1 MENKYDV
8 LIIGAGPAGLT
19 AAIYLARNNVN
30 VALIEAKTPGGK
42 ISEQSKIENY
52 PGFNS
57 VSGAELSISM
67 FSQAREN
74 GAKFIIGKVMSI
86 ENKDELIKLIKLENG
101 LLLESKY
108 LIIAT
113 GMQNII
119 PKEVINI
126 EKFNNKGVSYC
137 VVCDGPLF
145 KDKVCGI
152 IGGGNSAF
160 EEGNYLSSIAKEV
173 HIFVRGDV
181 IRAENIWTEKANNTS
196 NIIFHMNT
204 QVTEVQGNMMGV
216 TGVIL
221 NTGEN
226 LTLDGLFVAIG
237 STPITNIVDN
247 LSPQKDGEWCLVVDQ
262 RQETTIPGLY
272 AAGDVTTNSNKFRQT
287 IMSAAEGCLAAN
299 SIHEDILKIT
309 Q

>member
-57 VSGAELSISM
+57 ISGAELSISM

-74 GAKFIIGKVMSI
+74 GAKFIIGKVISI
-86 ENKDELIKLIKLENG
+86 ENKDELIKLIKLDNG

-119 PKEVINI
+119 PKEVIDI

-173 HIFVRGDV
+173 HIFVRDKIIAEQRLVDNVEKQNNIFIHRNAQVLKLNGTSSLDSADV
-181 IRAENIWTEKANNTS
+181 NIES
-196 NIIFHMNT
+196 NIVNIP
-204 QVTEVQGNMMGV
+204 
-216 TGVIL
+216 IK
-221 NTGEN
+221 
-226 LTLDGLFVAIG
+226 GLFPYIGFKPAIDF
-237 STPITNIVDN
+237 IDQN
-247 LSPQKDGEWCLVVDQ
+247 LLKLDKKNFIVVDENMETNVPNIFAVGDIISKSI
-262 RQETTIPGLY
+262 RQITTATSDGTI
-272 AAGDVTTNSNKFRQT
+272 AA
-287 IMSAAEGCLAAN
+287 
-299 SIHEDILKIT
+299 KIINNRI
-309 Q
+309 

>member
-74 GAKFIIGKVMSI
+74 GAKFIIGKVISI

-173 HIFVRGDV
+173 HIFVRDKIIAEQRLVDNVEKQDNIFIHRNAQILKLNGTSSLDSADV
-181 IRAENIWTEKANNTS
+181 NIED
-196 NIIFHMNT
+196 NIVNIP
-204 QVTEVQGNMMGV
+204 
-216 TGVIL
+216 IK
-221 NTGEN
+221 
-226 LTLDGLFVAIG
+226 GLFPYIGFKPAIDF
-237 STPITNIVDN
+237 IDQN
-247 LSPQKDGEWCLVVDQ
+247 LLKLDKKNFIVVDENMETNVPNIFAVGDIISKSI
-262 RQETTIPGLY
+262 RQITTATSDGTI
-272 AAGDVTTNSNKFRQT
+272 AA
-287 IMSAAEGCLAAN
+287 
-299 SIHEDILKIT
+299 KIINNRI
-309 Q
+309 

>member
-86 ENKDELIKLIKLENG
+86 ENKDELIKLIKLDNG

-113 GMQNII
+113 GMENII

-173 HIFVRGDV
+173 HIFVRDKIIAEQRLVDNVEKQDNIFIHRNAQVLKLNGTSSLDSADV
-181 IRAENIWTEKANNTS
+181 NIEG
-196 NIIFHMNT
+196 NIVNIP
-204 QVTEVQGNMMGV
+204 
-216 TGVIL
+216 IK
-221 NTGEN
+221 
-226 LTLDGLFVAIG
+226 GLFPYIGFKPAIDFIDQNLLKLDKKNFIVVDENMETNVPNIFAIG
-237 STPITNIVDN
+237 DIISKSIRQITTAT
-247 LSPQKDGEWCLVVDQ
+247 SDG
-262 RQETTIPGLY
+262 TI
-272 AAGDVTTNSNKFRQT
+272 AA
-287 IMSAAEGCLAAN
+287 
-299 SIHEDILKIT
+299 KIINNRI
-309 Q
+309 

>member
-74 GAKFIIGKVMSI
+74 GAKFIIGKVISI

-173 HIFVRGDV
+173 HIFVRDKIIAEQKLVDNVEKQDNIFIHRNAQVLKLNGTSSLDSADV
-181 IRAENIWTEKANNTS
+181 NIEG
-196 NIIFHMNT
+196 NIVNIP
-204 QVTEVQGNMMGV
+204 
-216 TGVIL
+216 IK
-221 NTGEN
+221 
-226 LTLDGLFVAIG
+226 GLFPYIGFKPAIDF
-237 STPITNIVDN
+237 IDQN
-247 LSPQKDGEWCLVVDQ
+247 LLKLDKKNFIVVDENMETNVPNIFAVGDIISKSI
-262 RQETTIPGLY
+262 RQITTATSDGTI
-272 AAGDVTTNSNKFRQT
+272 AA
-287 IMSAAEGCLAAN
+287 
-299 SIHEDILKIT
+299 KIINNRI
-309 Q
+309 

>member
-74 GAKFIIGKVMSI
+74 GAKFIIGKVISI

-173 HIFVRGDV
+173 HIFVRDKIIAEQRLVDNVEKQDNIFVHKNAQVLKLNGTSSLDSADV
-181 IRAENIWTEKANNTS
+181 NIEG
-196 NIIFHMNT
+196 NIVNIP
-204 QVTEVQGNMMGV
+204 
-216 TGVIL
+216 IK
-221 NTGEN
+221 
-226 LTLDGLFVAIG
+226 GLFPYIGFKPAIDF
-237 STPITNIVDN
+237 IDQN
-247 LSPQKDGEWCLVVDQ
+247 LLKLNKKNFIVVDENMETNVPNIFAVGDIISKSI
-262 RQETTIPGLY
+262 RQITTATSDGTI
-272 AAGDVTTNSNKFRQT
+272 AA
-287 IMSAAEGCLAAN
+287 
-299 SIHEDILKIT
+299 KIINNRI
-309 Q
+309 

>member
-74 GAKFIIGKVMSI
+74 GAKFIIGKVISI
-86 ENKDELIKLIKLENG
+86 ENKDKLIKLIKLENG
-101 LLLESKY
+101 LMLESKY

-173 HIFVRGDV
+173 HIFVRDKIIAEQRLVDDV
-181 IRAENIWTEKANNTS
+181 EKQNNIFIHRNAQVLKLNGTS
-196 NIIFHMNT
+196 SLDSADVNI
-204 QVTEVQGNMMGV
+204 EGNIV
-216 TGVIL
+216 NIPIK
-221 NTGEN
+221 
-226 LTLDGLFVAIG
+226 GLFPYIGFKPAIDF
-237 STPITNIVDN
+237 IDQNLLKLDKKNFIIVDEN
-247 LSPQKDGEWCLVVDQ
+247 METNVPNIFAVGDIISKSIRQITTATSDG
-262 RQETTIPGLY
+262 TI
-272 AAGDVTTNSNKFRQT
+272 AA
-287 IMSAAEGCLAAN
+287 
-299 SIHEDILKIT
+299 KIINNRI
-309 Q
+309 

>member
-74 GAKFIIGKVMSI
+74 GAKFIIGKVISI

-113 GMQNII
+113 GMENII

-173 HIFVRGDV
+173 HIFVRDKIIAEQRLVDNVKKQDNIFIHRNAQVLKLNGTSSLDSADV
-181 IRAENIWTEKANNTS
+181 NIEG
-196 NIIFHMNT
+196 NIVNIP
-204 QVTEVQGNMMGV
+204 
-216 TGVIL
+216 IK
-221 NTGEN
+221 
-226 LTLDGLFVAIG
+226 GLFPYIGFKPAIDF
-237 STPITNIVDN
+237 IDQN
-247 LSPQKDGEWCLVVDQ
+247 LLKLDKKNFIVVDENMETNVPNIFAVGDIISKSI
-262 RQETTIPGLY
+262 RQITTATSDGTI
-272 AAGDVTTNSNKFRQT
+272 AA
-287 IMSAAEGCLAAN
+287 
-299 SIHEDILKIT
+299 KIINNRI
-309 Q
+309 

>member
-74 GAKFIIGKVMSI
+74 GAKFIVGKVISI

-173 HIFVRGDV
+173 HIFVRDKIIAEQRLVDNVEKQDNIFIHRNAQVLKLNGTSSLDSVDV
-181 IRAENIWTEKANNTS
+181 NIEG
-196 NIIFHMNT
+196 NIVNIP
-204 QVTEVQGNMMGV
+204 
-216 TGVIL
+216 IK
-221 NTGEN
+221 
-226 LTLDGLFVAIG
+226 GLFPYIGFKPAIDF
-237 STPITNIVDN
+237 IDQN
-247 LSPQKDGEWCLVVDQ
+247 LLKLDKKNFIVVDENMETNVPNIFAVGDIISKSI
-262 RQETTIPGLY
+262 RQITTATSDGTI
-272 AAGDVTTNSNKFRQT
+272 AA
-287 IMSAAEGCLAAN
+287 
-299 SIHEDILKIT
+299 KIINNRF
-309 Q
+309 

>member
-74 GAKFIIGKVMSI
+74 GAKFIIGKVISI
-86 ENKDELIKLIKLENG
+86 ENKDELIKLIKLDNG
-101 LLLESKY
+101 SLLESKY

-113 GMQNII
+113 GMENII

-173 HIFVRGDV
+173 HIFVRDKIIAEQRLVDNVEKQDNIFIHRNAQILKLNGTSSLDSADV
-181 IRAENIWTEKANNTS
+181 NIEG
-196 NIIFHMNT
+196 NIVNIP
-204 QVTEVQGNMMGV
+204 
-216 TGVIL
+216 IK
-221 NTGEN
+221 
-226 LTLDGLFVAIG
+226 GLFPYIGFKPAIDF
-237 STPITNIVDN
+237 IDQN
-247 LSPQKDGEWCLVVDQ
+247 LLKLDKKNFIVVDENMETNVPNIFAVGDIISKSI
-262 RQETTIPGLY
+262 RQITTATSDGTI
-272 AAGDVTTNSNKFRQT
+272 AA
-287 IMSAAEGCLAAN
+287 
-299 SIHEDILKIT
+299 KIINNRI
-309 Q
+309 

>member
-74 GAKFIIGKVMSI
+74 GAKFIIGKVISI

-173 HIFVRGDV
+173 HIFVRDKIIAEQILVDNVEKQDNIFIHRNAQILKLNGTSSLDSADV
-181 IRAENIWTEKANNTS
+181 NIEG
-196 NIIFHMNT
+196 NIVNIP
-204 QVTEVQGNMMGV
+204 
-216 TGVIL
+216 IK
-221 NTGEN
+221 
-226 LTLDGLFVAIG
+226 GLFPYIGFKPAIDF
-237 STPITNIVDN
+237 IDQN
-247 LSPQKDGEWCLVVDQ
+247 LLKLDKKNFIVVDENMETNVPNIFAVGDIISKSI
-262 RQETTIPGLY
+262 RQITTATSDGTI
-272 AAGDVTTNSNKFRQT
+272 AA
-287 IMSAAEGCLAAN
+287 
-299 SIHEDILKIT
+299 KIINNRI
-309 Q
+309 

>member
-57 VSGAELSISM
+57 ISGAELSISM

-74 GAKFIIGKVMSI
+74 GAKFIIGKVISI

-101 LLLESKY
+101 RLLESKY

-173 HIFVRGDV
+173 HIFVRDKIIAEQRLVDNVEKQDNIFIHRNAQVLKLNGTSSLDSADV
-181 IRAENIWTEKANNTS
+181 NIEG
-196 NIIFHMNT
+196 NIVNIP
-204 QVTEVQGNMMGV
+204 
-216 TGVIL
+216 IK
-221 NTGEN
+221 
-226 LTLDGLFVAIG
+226 GLFPYIGFKPAIDF
-237 STPITNIVDN
+237 IDQN
-247 LSPQKDGEWCLVVDQ
+247 LLKLDKKNFIVVDENMETNVPNIFAVGDIISKSI
-262 RQETTIPGLY
+262 RQITTATSDGTI
-272 AAGDVTTNSNKFRQT
+272 AA
-287 IMSAAEGCLAAN
+287 
-299 SIHEDILKIT
+299 KIINNRI
-309 Q
+309 

>member
-57 VSGAELSISM
+57 ISGAELSISM

-86 ENKDELIKLIKLENG
+86 ENKDELIKLIKLDNG

-173 HIFVRGDV
+173 HIFVRDKIIAEQRLIDNVEKQDNIFIHRNAQVLKLNGTSSLESADV
-181 IRAENIWTEKANNTS
+181 NIEG
-196 NIIFHMNT
+196 NIVNIP
-204 QVTEVQGNMMGV
+204 
-216 TGVIL
+216 IK
-221 NTGEN
+221 
-226 LTLDGLFVAIG
+226 GLFPYIGFKPAIDF
-237 STPITNIVDN
+237 IDQN
-247 LSPQKDGEWCLVVDQ
+247 LLKLDKKNFIVVDENMETNAPNIFAVGDIISKSI
-262 RQETTIPGLY
+262 RQITTATSDGTI
-272 AAGDVTTNSNKFRQT
+272 AA
-287 IMSAAEGCLAAN
+287 
-299 SIHEDILKIT
+299 KIINNRI
-309 Q
+309 

>member
-74 GAKFIIGKVMSI
+74 GTKFIIGKVISI

-119 PKEVINI
+119 PKEVIDI

-173 HIFVRGDV
+173 HIFVRDKIIAEQRLVDNVEKQDNIFIHRNAQVLKLNGTSSLDSADV
-181 IRAENIWTEKANNTS
+181 NIEG
-196 NIIFHMNT
+196 NIVNIP
-204 QVTEVQGNMMGV
+204 
-216 TGVIL
+216 IK
-221 NTGEN
+221 
-226 LTLDGLFVAIG
+226 GLFPYIGFKPAIDF
-237 STPITNIVDN
+237 IDKN
-247 LSPQKDGEWCLVVDQ
+247 LLKLDKKNFIVVDENMETNVPNIFAVGDIISKSI
-262 RQETTIPGLY
+262 RQITTATSDGTI
-272 AAGDVTTNSNKFRQT
+272 AA
-287 IMSAAEGCLAAN
+287 
-299 SIHEDILKIT
+299 KIINNRI
-309 Q
+309 

>member
-74 GAKFIIGKVMSI
+74 GAKFIIGKVISI

-113 GMQNII
+113 GMENII

-173 HIFVRGDV
+173 HIFVRDKIIAEQRLVDNVEKQDNIFIHRNAQVLKLNGTSSLDSADV
-181 IRAENIWTEKANNTS
+181 NIEG
-196 NIIFHMNT
+196 NIVNIP
-204 QVTEVQGNMMGV
+204 
-216 TGVIL
+216 IK
-221 NTGEN
+221 
-226 LTLDGLFVAIG
+226 GLFPYIGFKPAIDFIDQNLLKLDKKNFIVVDENMETNVPNIFAIG
-237 STPITNIVDN
+237 DIISKSIRQITTAT
-247 LSPQKDGEWCLVVDQ
+247 SDG
-262 RQETTIPGLY
+262 TI
-272 AAGDVTTNSNKFRQT
+272 AA
-287 IMSAAEGCLAAN
+287 
-299 SIHEDILKIT
+299 KIINNRI
-309 Q
+309 

>member
-74 GAKFIIGKVMSI
+74 GAKFIIGKVISI

-119 PKEVINI
+119 PKEVIDI

-173 HIFVRGDV
+173 HIFVRDKIIAEQRLVDNVEKQNNIFIHRNAQVLKLNGTSSLDSADV
-181 IRAENIWTEKANNTS
+181 NIEG
-196 NIIFHMNT
+196 NIVNIP
-204 QVTEVQGNMMGV
+204 
-216 TGVIL
+216 IK
-221 NTGEN
+221 
-226 LTLDGLFVAIG
+226 GLFPYIGFKPAIDF
-237 STPITNIVDN
+237 IDQN
-247 LSPQKDGEWCLVVDQ
+247 LLKLDKKNFIVVDENMETNVPNIFAVGDIISKSI
-262 RQETTIPGLY
+262 RQITTATSDGTI
-272 AAGDVTTNSNKFRQT
+272 AA
-287 IMSAAEGCLAAN
+287 
-299 SIHEDILKIT
+299 KIINNRI
-309 Q
+309 

>member
-74 GAKFIIGKVMSI
+74 GAKFIIGKVISI

-173 HIFVRGDV
+173 HIFVRDKIIAEQRLVDNVEKQDNIFIHRNAQVLKLNGTSSLDSADV
-181 IRAENIWTEKANNTS
+181 NIEG
-196 NIIFHMNT
+196 NIVNIP
-204 QVTEVQGNMMGV
+204 
-216 TGVIL
+216 IK
-221 NTGEN
+221 
-226 LTLDGLFVAIG
+226 GLFPYIGFKPAIDF
-237 STPITNIVDN
+237 IDQN
-247 LSPQKDGEWCLVVDQ
+247 LLKLDKKNFIVVDENMETSVPNIFAVGDIISKSI
-262 RQETTIPGLY
+262 RQITTATSDGTI
-272 AAGDVTTNSNKFRQT
+272 AA
-287 IMSAAEGCLAAN
+287 
-299 SIHEDILKIT
+299 KIINNRI
-309 Q
+309 

>member
-74 GAKFIIGKVMSI
+74 GAKFIIGKVISI

-113 GMQNII
+113 GMENII

-173 HIFVRGDV
+173 HIFVRDKIIAEQRLVDNVEKQDNIFIHRNAQILKLNGTSSLDSADV
-181 IRAENIWTEKANNTS
+181 NIEG
-196 NIIFHMNT
+196 NIVNIP
-204 QVTEVQGNMMGV
+204 
-216 TGVIL
+216 IK
-221 NTGEN
+221 
-226 LTLDGLFVAIG
+226 GLFPYIGFKPAIDF
-237 STPITNIVDN
+237 IDQN
-247 LSPQKDGEWCLVVDQ
+247 LLKLDKKNFIVVDENMETNVPNIFAVGDIISKSI
-262 RQETTIPGLY
+262 RQITTATSDGTI
-272 AAGDVTTNSNKFRQT
+272 AA
-287 IMSAAEGCLAAN
+287 
-299 SIHEDILKIT
+299 KIINNRI
-309 Q
+309 

>member
-74 GAKFIIGKVMSI
+74 GAKFIIGKVISI

-113 GMQNII
+113 GMENII

-173 HIFVRGDV
+173 HIFVRDKIIAEQRLVDNVEKQDNIFIHRNAQVLKLNGTSSLDSADV
-181 IRAENIWTEKANNTS
+181 NIEG
-196 NIIFHMNT
+196 NIVNIP
-204 QVTEVQGNMMGV
+204 
-216 TGVIL
+216 IK
-221 NTGEN
+221 
-226 LTLDGLFVAIG
+226 GLFPYIGFKPAIDF
-237 STPITNIVDN
+237 IDQNLLKLDKKNFIIVDEN
-247 LSPQKDGEWCLVVDQ
+247 METNVPNIFAVGDIISKSIRQITTATSDG
-262 RQETTIPGLY
+262 TI
-272 AAGDVTTNSNKFRQT
+272 AA
-287 IMSAAEGCLAAN
+287 
-299 SIHEDILKIT
+299 KIINNRI
-309 Q
+309 

>member
-74 GAKFIIGKVMSI
+74 GAKFIIGKVISI
-86 ENKDELIKLIKLENG
+86 ENKDELIKLIKLDNG

-173 HIFVRGDV
+173 HIFVRDKIIAEQRLVDNVEKQDNIFIHRNAQVLKLNGTSSLDSADV
-181 IRAENIWTEKANNTS
+181 NIEG
-196 NIIFHMNT
+196 NIVNIP
-204 QVTEVQGNMMGV
+204 
-216 TGVIL
+216 IK
-221 NTGEN
+221 
-226 LTLDGLFVAIG
+226 GLFPYIGFKPAIDF
-237 STPITNIVDN
+237 IDQN
-247 LSPQKDGEWCLVVDQ
+247 LLKLDKKNFIVVDENMETNVPNIFAVGDIISKSI
-262 RQETTIPGLY
+262 RQITTATSDGTI
-272 AAGDVTTNSNKFRQT
+272 AA
-287 IMSAAEGCLAAN
+287 
-299 SIHEDILKIT
+299 KIINNRI
-309 Q
+309 

>member
-74 GAKFIIGKVMSI
+74 GAKFIIGKVISI

-119 PKEVINI
+119 PKEIINI

-152 IGGGNSAF
+152 IGGGNSAL

-173 HIFVRGDV
+173 HIFVRDKIIAEQRLVDNVEKQDNIFIHRNAQVLKLNGTSSLDSADV
-181 IRAENIWTEKANNTS
+181 NIEG
-196 NIIFHMNT
+196 NIVNIP
-204 QVTEVQGNMMGV
+204 
-216 TGVIL
+216 IK
-221 NTGEN
+221 
-226 LTLDGLFVAIG
+226 GLFPYIGFKPAIDF
-237 STPITNIVDN
+237 IDQN
-247 LSPQKDGEWCLVVDQ
+247 LLKLDKKNFIVVDENMETNVPNIFAVGDIISKSI
-262 RQETTIPGLY
+262 RQITTATSDGTI
-272 AAGDVTTNSNKFRQT
+272 AA
-287 IMSAAEGCLAAN
+287 
-299 SIHEDILKIT
+299 KIINNRI
-309 Q
+309 

>member
-8 LIIGAGPAGLT
+8 LIIGAGPSGLT

-74 GAKFIIGKVMSI
+74 GAKFIIGKVISI

-173 HIFVRGDV
+173 HIFVRDKIIAEQRLVDNVEKQDNIFIHRNAQVLKLNGTSSLDSADV
-181 IRAENIWTEKANNTS
+181 NIEG
-196 NIIFHMNT
+196 NIVNIP
-204 QVTEVQGNMMGV
+204 
-216 TGVIL
+216 IK
-221 NTGEN
+221 
-226 LTLDGLFVAIG
+226 GLFPYIGFKPAIDF
-237 STPITNIVDN
+237 IDQN
-247 LSPQKDGEWCLVVDQ
+247 LLKLDKKNFIVVDENMETNVPNIFAVGDIISKSI
-262 RQETTIPGLY
+262 RQITTATSDGTI
-272 AAGDVTTNSNKFRQT
+272 AA
-287 IMSAAEGCLAAN
+287 
-299 SIHEDILKIT
+299 KIINNRI
-309 Q
+309 

>member
-74 GAKFIIGKVMSI
+74 GAKFIIGKVISI

-173 HIFVRGDV
+173 HIFVRDKIIAEQRLVDNVEKQNNIFIHRNAQVLKLNGTSLLDSADV
-181 IRAENIWTEKANNTS
+181 NIEG
-196 NIIFHMNT
+196 NIVNIP
-204 QVTEVQGNMMGV
+204 
-216 TGVIL
+216 IK
-221 NTGEN
+221 
-226 LTLDGLFVAIG
+226 GLFPYIGFKPAIDF
-237 STPITNIVDN
+237 IDQN
-247 LSPQKDGEWCLVVDQ
+247 LLKLDKKNFIVVDENMETNVPNIFAVGDIISKSI
-262 RQETTIPGLY
+262 RQITTATSDGTI
-272 AAGDVTTNSNKFRQT
+272 AA
-287 IMSAAEGCLAAN
+287 
-299 SIHEDILKIT
+299 KIINNRI
-309 Q
+309 

>member
-74 GAKFIIGKVMSI
+74 GAKFIIGKVISI

-173 HIFVRGDV
+173 HIFVRDKIIAEQRLVDNVEKQDNIFIHRNAQVLKLNGTSSLDSADV
-181 IRAENIWTEKANNTS
+181 NIEG
-196 NIIFHMNT
+196 NIVNIP
-204 QVTEVQGNMMGV
+204 
-216 TGVIL
+216 IK
-221 NTGEN
+221 
-226 LTLDGLFVAIG
+226 GLFPYIGFKPAIDF
-237 STPITNIVDN
+237 IDQN
-247 LSPQKDGEWCLVVDQ
+247 LLKLDKKNFIVVDENMETNAPNIFAVGDIISKSI
-262 RQETTIPGLY
+262 RQITTATSDGTI
-272 AAGDVTTNSNKFRQT
+272 AA
-287 IMSAAEGCLAAN
+287 
-299 SIHEDILKIT
+299 KIINNRI
-309 Q
+309 

>member
-74 GAKFIIGKVMSI
+74 GAKFIIGKVISI

-173 HIFVRGDV
+173 HIFVRDKIIAEQRLVDNVEKQDNIFIHRNAQSLKLNGTSSLDSADV
-181 IRAENIWTEKANNTS
+181 NIEG
-196 NIIFHMNT
+196 NIVNIP
-204 QVTEVQGNMMGV
+204 
-216 TGVIL
+216 IK
-221 NTGEN
+221 
-226 LTLDGLFVAIG
+226 GLFPYIGFKPAIDF
-237 STPITNIVDN
+237 IDQN
-247 LSPQKDGEWCLVVDQ
+247 LLKLDKKNFIVVDENMETNVPNIFAVGDIISKSI
-262 RQETTIPGLY
+262 RQITTATSDGTI
-272 AAGDVTTNSNKFRQT
+272 AA
-287 IMSAAEGCLAAN
+287 
-299 SIHEDILKIT
+299 KIINNRI
-309 Q
+309 

>member
-74 GAKFIIGKVMSI
+74 GAKFIIGKVISI

-119 PKEVINI
+119 PKEVIDI

-173 HIFVRGDV
+173 HIFVRDKIIAEQRLVDNVEKQNNIFIHRNAQVLKLNGTSSLDSADV
-181 IRAENIWTEKANNTS
+181 NIEG
-196 NIIFHMNT
+196 NIVNIP
-204 QVTEVQGNMMGV
+204 
-216 TGVIL
+216 IK
-221 NTGEN
+221 
-226 LTLDGLFVAIG
+226 GLFPYIGFKPAIDF
-237 STPITNIVDN
+237 IDKN
-247 LSPQKDGEWCLVVDQ
+247 LLKLDKKNFIVVDENMETSVPNIFAVGDIISKSI
-262 RQETTIPGLY
+262 RQITTATSDGTI
-272 AAGDVTTNSNKFRQT
+272 AA
-287 IMSAAEGCLAAN
+287 
-299 SIHEDILKIT
+299 KIINNRI
-309 Q
+309 

>member
-173 HIFVRGDV
+173 HIFVRDKIIAEQRLVDNVEKQDNIFIHRNAQILKLNGTSSLDSADV
-181 IRAENIWTEKANNTS
+181 NIEG
-196 NIIFHMNT
+196 NIVNIP
-204 QVTEVQGNMMGV
+204 
-216 TGVIL
+216 IK
-221 NTGEN
+221 
-226 LTLDGLFVAIG
+226 GLFPYIGFKPAIDF
-237 STPITNIVDN
+237 IDQNLLKLDKKNFIIVDEN
-247 LSPQKDGEWCLVVDQ
+247 METNVPNIFAVGDIISKSIRQITTATSDG
-262 RQETTIPGLY
+262 TI
-272 AAGDVTTNSNKFRQT
+272 AA
-287 IMSAAEGCLAAN
+287 
-299 SIHEDILKIT
+299 KIINNRI
-309 Q
+309 

>member
-173 HIFVRGDV
+173 HIFVRDKIIAEQILVDNVEKQDNIFIHRNAQILKLNGTSSLDSADV
-181 IRAENIWTEKANNTS
+181 NIEG
-196 NIIFHMNT
+196 NIVNIP
-204 QVTEVQGNMMGV
+204 
-216 TGVIL
+216 IK
-221 NTGEN
+221 
-226 LTLDGLFVAIG
+226 GLFPYIGFKPAIDF
-237 STPITNIVDN
+237 IDKN
-247 LSPQKDGEWCLVVDQ
+247 LLKLDKKNFIVVDENMETNVPNIFAVGDIISKSI
-262 RQETTIPGLY
+262 RQITTATSDGTI
-272 AAGDVTTNSNKFRQT
+272 AA
-287 IMSAAEGCLAAN
+287 
-299 SIHEDILKIT
+299 KIINNRI
-309 Q
+309 

>member
-74 GAKFIIGKVMSI
+74 GAKFIIGKVISI

-113 GMQNII
+113 GMENII

-173 HIFVRGDV
+173 HIFVRDKIIAEQRLVDNVEKQDNIFIHRNAQILKLNGTSSLDSADV
-181 IRAENIWTEKANNTS
+181 NIEG
-196 NIIFHMNT
+196 NIVNIP
-204 QVTEVQGNMMGV
+204 
-216 TGVIL
+216 IK
-221 NTGEN
+221 
-226 LTLDGLFVAIG
+226 GLFPYIGFKPAIDF
-237 STPITNIVDN
+237 INQN
-247 LSPQKDGEWCLVVDQ
+247 LLKLDKKNFIVVDENMETNVPNIFAVGDIISKSI
-262 RQETTIPGLY
+262 RQITTATSDGTI
-272 AAGDVTTNSNKFRQT
+272 AA
-287 IMSAAEGCLAAN
+287 
-299 SIHEDILKIT
+299 KIINNRI
-309 Q
+309 

>member
-173 HIFVRGDV
+173 HIFVRDKIIAEQRLVDNVEKQDNIFIHRNAQILKLNGTSSLDSADV
-181 IRAENIWTEKANNTS
+181 NIEG
-196 NIIFHMNT
+196 NI
-204 QVTEVQGNMMGV
+204 VNM
-216 TGVIL
+216 TIK
-221 NTGEN
+221 
-226 LTLDGLFVAIG
+226 GLFPYIGFKPAIDF
-237 STPITNIVDN
+237 IDQNLLKLDKKNFIIVDEN
-247 LSPQKDGEWCLVVDQ
+247 METNVPNIFAVGDIISKSIRQITTATSDG
-262 RQETTIPGLY
+262 TI
-272 AAGDVTTNSNKFRQT
+272 AA
-287 IMSAAEGCLAAN
+287 
-299 SIHEDILKIT
+299 KIINNRI
-309 Q
+309 

>member
-52 PGFNS
+52 PGFKS

-74 GAKFIIGKVMSI
+74 GAKFIIGKVISI

-173 HIFVRGDV
+173 HIFVRDK
-181 IRAENIWTEKANNTS
+181 IIAEQRLVDNVEKQDNIFIHRNAQILKLNGTSSLESANV
-196 NIIFHMNT
+196 NI
-204 QVTEVQGNMMGV
+204 EGNIV
-216 TGVIL
+216 NIPIK
-221 NTGEN
+221 
-226 LTLDGLFVAIG
+226 GLFPYIGFKPAIDF
-237 STPITNIVDN
+237 IDQN
-247 LSPQKDGEWCLVVDQ
+247 LLKLDKKNFIVVDENMETNVPNIFAVGDIISKSI
-262 RQETTIPGLY
+262 RQITTATSDGTI
-272 AAGDVTTNSNKFRQT
+272 AA
-287 IMSAAEGCLAAN
+287 
-299 SIHEDILKIT
+299 KIINNRI
-309 Q
+309 

>member
-74 GAKFIIGKVMSI
+74 GAKFIIGKVISI

-173 HIFVRGDV
+173 HIFVRDKIIAEQILVDNVEKQDNIFIHRNAQILKLNGTSSLDSADV
-181 IRAENIWTEKANNTS
+181 NIEG
-196 NIIFHMNT
+196 NIVNIP
-204 QVTEVQGNMMGV
+204 
-216 TGVIL
+216 IK
-221 NTGEN
+221 
-226 LTLDGLFVAIG
+226 GLFPYIGFKPAIDF
-237 STPITNIVDN
+237 IDKN
-247 LSPQKDGEWCLVVDQ
+247 LLKLDKKNFIVVDENMETNVPNIFAVGDIISKSI
-262 RQETTIPGLY
+262 RQITTATSDGTI
-272 AAGDVTTNSNKFRQT
+272 AA
-287 IMSAAEGCLAAN
+287 
-299 SIHEDILKIT
+299 KIINNRI
-309 Q
+309 

>member
-74 GAKFIIGKVMSI
+74 GAKFIIGKVISI

-145 KDKVCGI
+145 RDKVCGI

-173 HIFVRGDV
+173 HIFVRDKIIAEQRLVDNVEKQDNIFIHRNAQVLKLNGTSSLDSADV
-181 IRAENIWTEKANNTS
+181 NIEG
-196 NIIFHMNT
+196 NIVNIP
-204 QVTEVQGNMMGV
+204 
-216 TGVIL
+216 IK
-221 NTGEN
+221 
-226 LTLDGLFVAIG
+226 GLFPYIGFKPAIDF
-237 STPITNIVDN
+237 IDQN
-247 LSPQKDGEWCLVVDQ
+247 LLKLDKKNFIVVDENMETNVPNIFAVGDIISKSI
-262 RQETTIPGLY
+262 RQITTATSDGTI
-272 AAGDVTTNSNKFRQT
+272 AA
-287 IMSAAEGCLAAN
+287 
-299 SIHEDILKIT
+299 KIINNRI
-309 Q
+309 

>member
-74 GAKFIIGKVMSI
+74 GAKFIIGKVISI
-86 ENKDELIKLIKLENG
+86 ENKDELIKLIKLDNG

-173 HIFVRGDV
+173 HIFVRDKIIAEQRLVDNVEKQDNIFIHRNAQVLKLNGTSSLNSADV
-181 IRAENIWTEKANNTS
+181 NIEG
-196 NIIFHMNT
+196 NIVNIP
-204 QVTEVQGNMMGV
+204 
-216 TGVIL
+216 IK
-221 NTGEN
+221 
-226 LTLDGLFVAIG
+226 GLFPYIGFKPAIDF
-237 STPITNIVDN
+237 IDQN
-247 LSPQKDGEWCLVVDQ
+247 LLKLDKKNFIVVDENMETNVPNIFAVGDIISKSI
-262 RQETTIPGLY
+262 RQITTATSDGTI
-272 AAGDVTTNSNKFRQT
+272 AA
-287 IMSAAEGCLAAN
+287 
-299 SIHEDILKIT
+299 KIINNRI
-309 Q
+309 

>member
-74 GAKFIIGKVMSI
+74 GAKFIIGKVISI
-86 ENKDELIKLIKLENG
+86 ENKDELIKLIKLQNG

-113 GMQNII
+113 GMENII

-173 HIFVRGDV
+173 HIFVRDKIIAEQRLVDNVEKQDNIFIHRNAQVLKLNGTSSLDSADV
-181 IRAENIWTEKANNTS
+181 NIEG
-196 NIIFHMNT
+196 NIVNIP
-204 QVTEVQGNMMGV
+204 
-216 TGVIL
+216 IK
-221 NTGEN
+221 
-226 LTLDGLFVAIG
+226 GLFPYIGFKPAIDF
-237 STPITNIVDN
+237 IDQNLLKLDKKNFIIVDEN
-247 LSPQKDGEWCLVVDQ
+247 METNVPNIFAVGDIISKSIRQITTATSDG
-262 RQETTIPGLY
+262 TI
-272 AAGDVTTNSNKFRQT
+272 AA
-287 IMSAAEGCLAAN
+287 
-299 SIHEDILKIT
+299 KIINNRI
-309 Q
+309 

>member
-74 GAKFIIGKVMSI
+74 GAKFIVGKVISI

-173 HIFVRGDV
+173 HIFVRDKIIAEQRLVDNVEKQDNIFIHRNAQVLKLNGTSSLDSADV
-181 IRAENIWTEKANNTS
+181 NIEG
-196 NIIFHMNT
+196 NIVNIP
-204 QVTEVQGNMMGV
+204 
-216 TGVIL
+216 IK
-221 NTGEN
+221 
-226 LTLDGLFVAIG
+226 GLFPYIGFKPAIDF
-237 STPITNIVDN
+237 IDQN
-247 LSPQKDGEWCLVVDQ
+247 LLKLDKKNFIVVDENMETNVPNIFAVGDIISKSI
-262 RQETTIPGLY
+262 RQITTATSDGTI
-272 AAGDVTTNSNKFRQT
+272 AA
-287 IMSAAEGCLAAN
+287 
-299 SIHEDILKIT
+299 KIINNRI
-309 Q
+309 

>member
-173 HIFVRGDV
+173 HIFVRDKIIAEQRLVDNVEKQDNIFIHRNAQVLKLNGTSSLDSADV
-181 IRAENIWTEKANNTS
+181 NIEG
-196 NIIFHMNT
+196 NIVNIP
-204 QVTEVQGNMMGV
+204 
-216 TGVIL
+216 IK
-221 NTGEN
+221 
-226 LTLDGLFVAIG
+226 GLFPYIGFKPAIDF
-237 STPITNIVDN
+237 IDQN
-247 LSPQKDGEWCLVVDQ
+247 LLKLDKKNFIVVDENMETNVPNIFAVGDIISKSI
-262 RQETTIPGLY
+262 RQITTATSDGTI
-272 AAGDVTTNSNKFRQT
+272 AA
-287 IMSAAEGCLAAN
+287 
-299 SIHEDILKIT
+299 KIINNRI
-309 Q
+309 

>member
-74 GAKFIIGKVMSI
+74 GAKFIIGKVISI

-113 GMQNII
+113 GMENII

-145 KDKVCGI
+145 KDKACGI

-173 HIFVRGDV
+173 HIFVRDKIIAEQRLVDNVEKQNNIFIHRNAQVLKLNGTSSLDSADV
-181 IRAENIWTEKANNTS
+181 NIEG
-196 NIIFHMNT
+196 NIVNIP
-204 QVTEVQGNMMGV
+204 
-216 TGVIL
+216 IK
-221 NTGEN
+221 
-226 LTLDGLFVAIG
+226 GLFPYIGFKPAIDF
-237 STPITNIVDN
+237 IDQN
-247 LSPQKDGEWCLVVDQ
+247 LLKLDKKNFIVVDENMETNVPNIFAVGDIISKSI
-262 RQETTIPGLY
+262 RQITTATSDGTI
-272 AAGDVTTNSNKFRQT
+272 AA
-287 IMSAAEGCLAAN
+287 
-299 SIHEDILKIT
+299 KIINNRI
-309 Q
+309 

>member
-113 GMQNII
+113 GMENII

-173 HIFVRGDV
+173 HIFVRDKIIAEQRLVDNVEKQNNIFIHRNAQVLKLNGTSSLDSADV
-181 IRAENIWTEKANNTS
+181 NIEG
-196 NIIFHMNT
+196 NIVNIP
-204 QVTEVQGNMMGV
+204 
-216 TGVIL
+216 IK
-221 NTGEN
+221 
-226 LTLDGLFVAIG
+226 GLFPYIGFKPAIDF
-237 STPITNIVDN
+237 IDQN
-247 LSPQKDGEWCLVVDQ
+247 LLKLDKKNFIVVDENMETNVPNIFAVGDIISKSI
-262 RQETTIPGLY
+262 RQITTATSDGTI
-272 AAGDVTTNSNKFRQT
+272 AA
-287 IMSAAEGCLAAN
+287 
-299 SIHEDILKIT
+299 KIINNRI
-309 Q
+309 

>member
-74 GAKFIIGKVMSI
+74 GAKFIIGKVISI

-173 HIFVRGDV
+173 HIFVRDKIIAEQRLVDNVEKQNNIFIHKNAQVLKLNGTSSLDSADV
-181 IRAENIWTEKANNTS
+181 NIEG
-196 NIIFHMNT
+196 NIVNIP
-204 QVTEVQGNMMGV
+204 
-216 TGVIL
+216 IK
-221 NTGEN
+221 
-226 LTLDGLFVAIG
+226 GLFPYIGFKPAIDFIDQ
-237 STPITNIVDN
+237 SLLKLDKKNFI
-247 LSPQKDGEWCLVVDQ
+247 VVDENMETNVPNIFAVGDIISKSI
-262 RQETTIPGLY
+262 RQITTATSDGTI
-272 AAGDVTTNSNKFRQT
+272 AA
-287 IMSAAEGCLAAN
+287 
-299 SIHEDILKIT
+299 KIINNRI
-309 Q
+309 

>member
-113 GMQNII
+113 GMENII

-173 HIFVRGDV
+173 HIFVRDKIIAEQRLVDNVEKQDNIFIHRNAQILKLNGTSSLDSADV
-181 IRAENIWTEKANNTS
+181 NIEG
-196 NIIFHMNT
+196 NIVNIP
-204 QVTEVQGNMMGV
+204 
-216 TGVIL
+216 IK
-221 NTGEN
+221 
-226 LTLDGLFVAIG
+226 GLFPYIGFKPAIDFIDQNLLKLDKKNFIVVDENMETNVPNIFAIG
-237 STPITNIVDN
+237 DIISKSIRQITTAT
-247 LSPQKDGEWCLVVDQ
+247 SDG
-262 RQETTIPGLY
+262 TI
-272 AAGDVTTNSNKFRQT
+272 AA
-287 IMSAAEGCLAAN
+287 
-299 SIHEDILKIT
+299 KIINNRI
-309 Q
+309 